1 MQWFQWRLMKPV
13 KRILLENNQSQSVTR
28 LTEKLKKD
36 SCKVD
41 ASKVVNQILDL
52 FFSKYESSEFKYL
65 REKFFDKKALLKRL
79 ISKASSDNID
89 ESIQQY
95 LSQTRTTKKRGRK
108 VKPLRV
114 SEENEDTQSS

>member
-1 MQWFQWRLMKPV
+1 MKPV

-41 ASKVVNQILDL
+41 ASKVVNQILEI
-52 FFSKYESSEFKYL
+52 FFDKYESSEFKNL
-65 REKFFDKKALLKRL
+65 RAKFFDKKALLKRL
-79 ISKASSDNID
+79 IDEASSDNID

-95 LSQTRTTKKRGRK
+95 LSQTRPAKKRGRK
-108 VKPLRV
+108 AKLLHTP
-114 SEENEDTQSS
+114 EENEDTQSS